1 MKRILSLLSVVFLG
15 LTGSSNSKQDFNYSY
30 TIVVASNSTSDL
42 LYMYNIKEKT
52 IDNYEGLIFNVN
64 ENYHKDTIIDNLD
77 YFSGE
82 DYKAEYKNGNLY
94 ITIKD
99 GKGKSISGDLRKN
112 SCDSKPVRVQLFFSK
127 FFS

>member
-1 MKRILSLLSVVFLG
+1 MKRFLSLISVVFLSS
-15 LTGSSNSKQDFNYSY
+15 TGNVSNKNEFTYSY
-30 TIVVASNSTSDL
+30 TIVADSNSASDL
-42 LYMYNIKEKT
+42 MYMYKVKEKT
-52 IDNYEGLIFNVN
+52 IDNYESVAFNVN
-64 ENYHKDTIIDNLD
+64 ENYHKQSIIDNLE

-82 DYKAEYKNGNLY
+82 DYVAYYKNDSIYVVIG
-94 ITIKD
+94 D

>member
-1 MKRILSLLSVVFLG
+1 MKKFLSLISVVFLSS
-15 LTGSSNSKQDFNYSY
+15 TGNVSSKNEFTYSY
-30 TIVVASNSTSDL
+30 TIVADSNSASDL
-42 LYMYNIKEKT
+42 MYMYKVKEKT
-52 IDNYEGLIFNVN
+52 IDNYESIAFNVN
-64 ENYHKDTIIDNLD
+64 ENYHKQSVLDNLE

-82 DYKAEYKNGNLY
+82 DYVAYYKNDSIYVVIG
-94 ITIKD
+94 D